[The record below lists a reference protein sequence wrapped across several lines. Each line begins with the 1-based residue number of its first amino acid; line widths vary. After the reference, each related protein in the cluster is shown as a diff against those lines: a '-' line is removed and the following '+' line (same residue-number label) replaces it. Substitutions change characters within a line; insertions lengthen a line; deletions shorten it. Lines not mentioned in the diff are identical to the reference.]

1 MKLPDF
7 KVEQWMNEHEMK
19 AVYNLTDTCVSP
31 LTVKELFA
39 MDQDQLFMQ
48 VRLDY
53 GTITGDARLKKE
65 IISMYDSGTEENIT
79 LMQGCLQANETVM
92 YTLLERG
99 DRVIVFE
106 PGYQQFSDIPRSIG
120 CDVISLQ
127 LREENGW
134 QPSIEELKEAMKD
147 NVKMIIVNQPS
158 NPTGVLFSSSFV
170 SCMIEMAKEQGTYIL
185 SDEVY
190 RGLRGEASLS
200 DLYDRAVSTSS
211 LSKVFSLAGLRLG
224 WIKASEDIIRLINIR
239 RDYSIIS
246 TGPLIDT
253 LALAA
258 LKNREAILERSR
270 KIIDANLETAQA
282 FIAQHPGLHIVM
294 PKSGTVG
301 FLGYDAKI
309 DDTQLALDL
318 LDRYGLFFVP
328 GSCFGCEKHLRLGFT
343 CSPETM
349 QKGLSLLYDY
359 LQQKGRENEK
369 ENQSAS
375 V

>member
-7 KVEQWMNEHEMK
+7 KVEQWMNDHEMK

-31 LTVKELFA
+31 LTMKELIE
-39 MDQDQLFMQ
+39 MDEDQLFMH
-48 VRLDY
+48 VKLDY
-53 GTITGDARLKKE
+53 GTITGDERLKKE
-65 IISMYDSGTEENIT
+65 ILSMYDSGTEENIT

-92 YTLLERG
+92 YTLLEKG

-106 PGYQQFSDIPRSIG
+106 PGYQQFADIPRSIG
-120 CDVISLQ
+120 CEVTSLQ
-127 LREENGW
+127 LHEEDGW
-134 QPSIEELKEAMKD
+134 QPSLEELKEAMKD

-158 NPTGVLFSSSFV
+158 NPTGVLFSASFIKG
-170 SCMIEMAKEQGTYIL
+170 MIELAQQQGTYIL

-190 RGLRGEASLS
+190 RGLRGEPSLS
-200 DLYDRAVSTSS
+200 DLYDKAVSTSS
-211 LSKVFSLAGLRLG
+211 LSKVFSLAGLRIG
-224 WIKASEDIIRLINIR
+224 WVKASEEIIHLINVR

-253 LALAA
+253 LALTA

-270 KIIDANLETAQA
+270 KIIDANRETAGT
-282 FIAQHPGLHIVM
+282 FIAEHPGLHIVM
-294 PKSGTVG
+294 PQSGTVG
-301 FLGYDAKI
+301 FLGYDADI

-328 GSCFGCEKHLRLGFT
+328 GSCFGSARRLRLGFT
-343 CSPETM
+343 CSSEVM
-349 QKGLSLLYDY
+349 QKGLSLLYGY
-359 LQQKGRENEK
+359 LQEKGGENEK
-369 ENQSAS
+369 ENQSAP